1 MKMASRRIVVATT
14 AVGVGTALT
23 ATVVVMS
30 GADERSAAPAGAA
43 ANERAWRQVPPTAYP
58 GSTQISDITATPG
71 GGVWAGGNLS
81 TQSLPLVERLTSKG
95 WARLAIPST
104 LPKVQIHTIGA
115 SSATN
120 VWVGGSMFKPGA
132 TSLLRWN
139 GAKWSAHSLGENF
152 LPVEITPMSANDVWV
167 AGNADHLKRW
177 NGSTWRNYPL
187 GFRAQAISGV
197 SAKDLWA
204 VGLST
209 DRRPAAAHWN
219 GTTWRRS
226 TLPGIPVVSGGEMSA
241 RLNDVVALAPNNV
254 WAAGS
259 VPAKDATGRVTV
271 RALLARWNGAKW
283 TTAIGANDTAYSEIE
298 GDGAGGLWILDGTE
312 LRHRTKAGVWTRAAL
327 TVAPGLR
334 PQASGLAL
342 RPGTRTVWA
351 GGYVPKP
358 SPATD
363 IRTMYWRND

>member
-1 MKMASRRIVVATT
+1 MIATVAV
-14 AVGVGTALT
+14 AGLGTALT
-23 ATVVVMS
+23 ATVVVVS
-30 GADERSAAPAGAA
+30 GAEERSAAPAGAA

-58 GSTQISDITATPG
+58 GSTQISDIAATPG
-71 GGVWAGGNLS
+71 GGVWAGGNLT
-81 TQSLPLVERLTSKG
+81 TQSLPLVERLTAKG
-95 WARLAIPST
+95 WVRLAIPST
-104 LPKVQIHTIGA
+104 LPKVQIHAIGA

-152 LPVEITPMSANDVWV
+152 LPVEIAPMSANDVWV
-167 AGNADHLKRW
+167 AGNANHLKRW
-177 NGSTWRNYPL
+177 NGSTWRNHQL
-187 GFRAQAISGV
+187 GFRTQAISGV

-204 VGLST
+204 VGMSA
-209 DRRPAAAHWN
+209 DGRPAAAHWN
-219 GTTWRRS
+219 GTAWRRS
-226 TLPGIPVVSGGEMSA
+226 ALPAVPVVSGGEMGA
-241 RLNDVVALAPNNV
+241 RLADVVALSANNV

-259 VPAKDATGRVTV
+259 VPAKDATGRITS

-283 TTAIGANDTAYSEIE
+283 TTAIGANGTAYSEIE
-298 GDGAGGLWILDGTE
+298 GDGAGGLWIVDGTG

-334 PQASGLAL
+334 PRAAGLAL

-351 GGYVPKP
+351 AGYVPKP
-358 SPATD
+358 NSTD